1 MESVVV
7 PAIEIS
13 LRFGKTLLKSG
24 QQQKAYSIFTECLK
38 ISQSTGH
45 PTIFAASLGCLG
57 MFFMPNDVARGV
69 SYYENALEILN
80 NFESEEGSTGAR
92 KGNPK
97 LRRRNQEIMAE
108 AYALIGSAKSQQRSF
123 GESIRCFQKCLD
135 ICEDLGDTH
144 FKIKTYGNMGAVY
157 RNLGQIR
164 QAIECFEKELHFA
177 RETGEMDL
185 EFHAHTNLG
194 LCYRDVGEYPLA
206 LNCYEKS
213 LDVVMA
219 TGRRQDE
226 CGTYANLSN
235 VYRYLGNAR
244 KALEYA
250 KKSLELSKV
259 LGDLR
264 GQFVASGGMGN
275 AYCALGDYQTGST
288 CFQENANL
296 ARKIGDKAL
305 IARAEHSL
313 GLASR
318 FSEDYRKALT
328 HHRTAERLFKES
340 GMRLPTYH
348 AMLGSANCL
357 RVLQEYKA
365 AGSIY
370 QECINDY
377 EELRSYLGN
386 QENLKVSIGD
396 LHVIVYKALAYTM
409 LRDDEGRDALLVEDR
424 GRAVA
429 LKDLLYHKFAVKS
442 VYKLIKEQGTE
453 DAKRVSRFVDKLRE
467 DDELTTLFY
476 SFFNGQMCIWV
487 VSNSCVDWVRP
498 WGEKET
504 EKYLALMNLVDMSLT
519 QIREGLRGE
528 VEDREISASEADDY
542 DDVFAVHESASV
554 PWSHPVKH
562 SGNFKDFEVDSSR
575 KFVPKSSLK
584 TKLSDVSDQGN
595 PLRQLYNILIKPV
608 EHLIRGNK
616 LLIIPEAALY
626 RLPFSALLDGEGLFL
641 CKKYSVQMCTSLE
654 TLAIISERPKQVYQG
669 GALVIGNPLV
679 GRVCRRGEEV
689 NPCGLPGAQR
699 EAELVGSL
707 LNTAPLIQRMAT
719 KSAVMKRLSKVSVV
733 HIAAHGDPV
742 KGEIVLA
749 PDPDPA
755 RNNCLPTEEEYMLT
769 CADIASLSMCARLVV
784 LSCCQTAQGDIRA
797 EGVVGIARSFLG
809 AGARAVVVSL
819 WAIDDEATLSFMEL
833 FYNHL
838 AKQGLSVCQALQRSM
853 LTLQGREEFKR
864 ISDWAPFYVIGE
876 DVKFSDEEME
886 QWRNKAAPGNKN

>member
-1 MESVVV
+1 MVV

-13 LRFGKTLLKSG
+13 LSFGTTLLKSG
-24 QQQKAYSIFTECLK
+24 QQQKAYSVFTECLK
-38 ISQSTGH
+38 ISQGTGH
-45 PTIFAASLGCLG
+45 PTIVAASLGCLG

-108 AYALIGSAKSQQRSF
+108 AYVLIGSAKSQQRSF

-144 FKIKTYGNMGAVY
+144 FKIKIYGNMGAVY

-213 LDVVMA
+213 LDVAMA

-259 LGDLR
+259 LGDFR

-318 FSEDYRKALT
+318 FSEDYRKALS

-340 GMRLPTYH
+340 GMRLSTYH

-377 EELRSYLGN
+377 EELRSHLGN

-409 LRDDEGRDALLVEDR
+409 LQDDEGRDALLVEDR

-442 VYKLIKEQGTE
+442 VYKLIKERSTE
-453 DAKRVSRFVDKLRE
+453 DAKPVSRFVDKLRE

-476 SFFNGQMCIWV
+476 SFFNDQMCIWV

-504 EKYLALMNLVDMSLT
+504 EKYWALMNLVDTSLT

-542 DDVFAVHESASV
+542 EDVFAVHESASV
-554 PWSHPVKH
+554 PWSHPLKH

-575 KFVPKSSLK
+575 KAVPKSCVK
-584 TKLSDVSDQGN
+584 TKLSEVSDEGN
-595 PLRQLYNILIKPV
+595 PLRQLYNILIKPA

-654 TLAIISERPKQVYQG
+654 TLAIISERPKQVYQDG
-669 GALVIGNPLV
+669 TLVIGNPLV

-689 NPCGLPGAQR
+689 DPSGLPGAQR

-707 LNTAPLIQRMAT
+707 LNTSPLIQRMAT
-719 KSAVMKRLSKVSVV
+719 KSTVMKRLSKVSIV

-755 RNNCLPTEEEYMLT
+755 RNNRLPTEEEYMLT
-769 CADIASLSMCARLVV
+769 CADIASLSLRAQLVV

-819 WAIDDEATLSFMEL
+819 WAIDDEATLAFMEL

-838 AKQGLSVCQALQRSM
+838 TKNGLSVCQALQRSM

-864 ISDWAPFYVIGE
+864 ISYWAPFYVIGE
-876 DVKFSDEEME
+876 DVKFSNEEME

>member
-1 MESVVV
+1 MVV

-13 LRFGKTLLKSG
+13 LSFGTTLLKSG
-24 QQQKAYSIFTECLK
+24 QQQKAYSVFTECLK

-45 PTIFAASLGCLG
+45 PTIVAASLGCLG

-108 AYALIGSAKSQQRSF
+108 AYVLIGSAKSQQRSF

-144 FKIKTYGNMGAVY
+144 FKIKIYGNMGAVY

-213 LDVVMA
+213 LDVAMA

-318 FSEDYRKALT
+318 FSEDYRKALS
-328 HHRTAERLFKES
+328 HHRTA
-340 GMRLPTYH
+340 
-348 AMLGSANCL
+348 
-357 RVLQEYKA
+357 
-365 AGSIY
+365 
-370 QECINDY
+370 
-377 EELRSYLGN
+377 
-386 QENLKVSIGD
+386 
-396 LHVIVYKALAYTM
+396 
-409 LRDDEGRDALLVEDR
+409 
-424 GRAVA
+424 
-429 LKDLLYHKFAVKS
+429 
-442 VYKLIKEQGTE
+442 
-453 DAKRVSRFVDKLRE
+453 
-467 DDELTTLFY
+467 
-476 SFFNGQMCIWV
+476 
-487 VSNSCVDWVRP
+487 
-498 WGEKET
+498 
-504 EKYLALMNLVDMSLT
+504 
-519 QIREGLRGE
+519 
-528 VEDREISASEADDY
+528 
-542 DDVFAVHESASV
+542 
-554 PWSHPVKH
+554 
-562 SGNFKDFEVDSSR
+562 
-575 KFVPKSSLK
+575 
-584 TKLSDVSDQGN
+584 
-595 PLRQLYNILIKPV
+595 
-608 EHLIRGNK
+608 
-616 LLIIPEAALY
+616 
-626 RLPFSALLDGEGLFL
+626 
-641 CKKYSVQMCTSLE
+641 
-654 TLAIISERPKQVYQG
+654 
-669 GALVIGNPLV
+669 
-679 GRVCRRGEEV
+679 
-689 NPCGLPGAQR
+689 
-699 EAELVGSL
+699 
-707 LNTAPLIQRMAT
+707 
-719 KSAVMKRLSKVSVV
+719 
-733 HIAAHGDPV
+733 
-742 KGEIVLA
+742 
-749 PDPDPA
+749 
-755 RNNCLPTEEEYMLT
+755 
-769 CADIASLSMCARLVV
+769 
-784 LSCCQTAQGDIRA
+784 
-797 EGVVGIARSFLG
+797 
-809 AGARAVVVSL
+809 
-819 WAIDDEATLSFMEL
+819 
-833 FYNHL
+833 
-838 AKQGLSVCQALQRSM
+838 
-853 LTLQGREEFKR
+853 
-864 ISDWAPFYVIGE
+864 
-876 DVKFSDEEME
+876 
-886 QWRNKAAPGNKN
+886 